1 MQQQEFT
8 TEIGG
13 RKLTVK
19 TGDIAPQANGSVLI
33 QHGETMV
40 LATACL
46 NNQISNAGFFPLTV
60 NYEEKYYASGEIL

>member
-33 QHGETMV
+33 QHGETMIFSY
-40 LATACL
+40 CL
-46 NNQISNAGFFPLTV
+46 P
-60 NYEEKYYASGEIL
+60 